1 MALSVFR
8 ADSRLIC
15 LHGTSVFLTTAVAT
29 VVYEAFVFSVDSCL
43 GSAVCSSYICNRWRL
58 LPVENVHVSPNL
70 LVANSDRSKFV
81 YLALNAGH
89 ESLKTNSYLFSAL
102 RSLPKALQT
111 GPVGG

>member
-1 MALSVFR
+1 M
-8 ADSRLIC
+8 
-15 LHGTSVFLTTAVAT
+15 
-29 VVYEAFVFSVDSCL
+29 
-43 GSAVCSSYICNRWRL
+43 
-58 LPVENVHVSPNL
+58 ENVHVSPNL

-81 YLALNAGH
+81 YLDLNAGH

>member
-1 MALSVFR
+1 M
-8 ADSRLIC
+8 D
-15 LHGTSVFLTTAVAT
+15 
-29 VVYEAFVFSVDSCL
+29 
-43 GSAVCSSYICNRWRL
+43 
-58 LPVENVHVSPNL
+58 NVHVRPNP

-89 ESLKTNSYLFSAL
+89 ESLKTNCYLFSAL

>member
-1 MALSVFR
+1 MF
-8 ADSRLIC
+8 
-15 LHGTSVFLTTAVAT
+15 F
-29 VVYEAFVFSVDSCL
+29 VDSCL
-43 GSAVCSSYICNRWRL
+43 GSAVCSSYICNRCNRCRL

-70 LVANSDRSKFV
+70 LVADSDRSKFI